1 MTRLPASR
9 GYTLPIVLAGAG
21 ALLPPT
27 ALASWLRGGESLP
40 SATVVLG
47 LWLFKGLLIL
57 HGVAALVLPR
67 LLPHPSA
74 REEAEGT
81 VPWRWLLALVLG
93 GVALRLPGLGAGLW
107 YDEIQTLVQYVRQPM
122 GMLVTT
128 FDSTNQ
134 HLLYSVLARVFVLVG
149 GESATTLRLPAVLL
163 GAASLAALV
172 VWGRRWLPPR
182 EGWLA
187 AILLLVSYHHIWFS
201 QNARGYTG
209 LLLGTLA
216 GTSVFLDLLRRP
228 GTHRQ
233 VWTYAVIMALT
244 VLTHVTALVVVAG
257 HAAVWLWQI
266 RALERGPHR
275 WGPLAAL
282 ALSGSLAL
290 LFYGPVLPQ
299 FVATLTTPNPDPV
312 APQWKE
318 AGWFVREAIGTLV
331 RGVPAGALVVPVGL
345 GIGVAG
351 VVSSW
356 RHDRVA
362 TALMLLPMMG
372 MAALLTVAGHN
383 LWPRF
388 FFFGAGFA
396 VLLGVRG
403 TFATLAA
410 LLPGAGPRL
419 GQTLLVGAALA
430 STTLLPRAWAP
441 KQDYVRAA
449 AWIAENRAAG
459 DVVAVTDMTW
469 LPLTQWLGREW
480 PRVDEANALRILEPD
495 SAATWVLTAFPI
507 RLAAVAPSLEA
518 YLAERYTAATVIP
531 GTVGGGA
538 ITIHVLRPPAREPA
552 HD

>member
-1 MTRLPASR
+1 VT
-9 GYTLPIVLAGAG
+9 TLPFLRWPFLALLLGG
-21 ALLPPT
+21 VLLPPA
-27 ALASWLRGGESLP
+27 ALASWLRGPGDPLLP
-40 SATVVLG
+40 RVILG
-47 LWLFKGLLIL
+47 FWILKGLLLL
-57 HGVAALVLPR
+57 HGMADLALPR
-67 LLPHPSA
+67 LLPA
-74 REEAEGT
+74 RPVTEDTAGG
-81 VPWRWLLALVLG
+81 VSRRGLLVLILG
-93 GVALRLPGLGAGLW
+93 GVVLRLPGLDAGLW

-122 GMLVTT
+122 GILITT

-134 HLLYSVLARVFVLVG
+134 HLLYSVLARITVLVA
-149 GESATTLRLPAVLL
+149 GESAAALRLPSVLL
-163 GAASLAALV
+163 GAASLGAV
-172 VWGRRWLPPR
+172 VVFARRWLPPR

-187 AILLLVSYHHIWFS
+187 ALLLLVSYHHIWFS

-228 GTHRQ
+228 TTHRQ

-299 FVATLTTPNPDPV
+299 FVATLTAPNLDPV
-312 APQWKE
+312 APQWKQ
-318 AGWFVREAIGTLV
+318 AGWFVREAIGALV
-331 RGVPAGALVVPVGL
+331 RGVPMGVLVVPMGL
-345 GIGVAG
+345 GIGLAG
-351 VVSSW
+351 VVSAW
-356 RHDRVA
+356 RRDRVA
-362 TALMLLPMMG
+362 TALMLLPMAG
-372 MAALLTVAGHN
+372 MAALLAVAGHN
-383 LWPRF
+383 LWPRL

-403 TFATLAA
+403 TFATLSG

-419 GQTLLVGAALA
+419 GQVLLAAAALA
-430 STTLLPRAWAP
+430 STVLLPRAWAP
-441 KQDYVRAA
+441 KQDYAGAA
-449 AWIAENRAAG
+449 AWVVEHREPG

-469 LPLTQWLGREW
+469 LPLTQWLGFDW
-480 PRVDEANALRILEPD
+480 PRVDHAGALRILETD
-495 SAATWVLTAFPI
+495 SAATWVLTTFPI
-507 RLAAVAPSLEA
+507 RLAAVAPSLWTH
-518 YLAERYTAATVIP
+518 LAESYAPATVIP

-538 ITIHVLRPPAREPA
+538 ITIHVHRPPAPELTP
-552 HD
+552 

>member
-1 MTRLPASR
+1 MM
-9 GYTLPIVLAGAG
+9 LAGAG
-21 ALLPPT
+21 ALLPPA
-27 ALASWLRGGESLP
+27 ALASWLRDGESLP
-40 SATVVLG
+40 SPAVVLG

-57 HGVAALVLPR
+57 HGVVALVLPR
-67 LLPHPSA
+67 LLPPRSA
-74 REEAEGT
+74 REEAGGGGG
-81 VPWRWLLALVLG
+81 VPWRWLLALVLAG
-93 GVALRLPGLGAGLW
+93 IALRLPGLGAGLW

-134 HLLYSVLARVFVLVG
+134 HLLYSVLARISVLVG
-149 GESATTLRLPAVLL
+149 GESAATLRLPAVLL
-163 GAASLAALV
+163 GAASLGALV

-209 LLLGTLA
+209 LLLGTLL
-216 GTSVFLDLLRRP
+216 GTTVFLDLLRRP
-228 GTHRQ
+228 PTPRS
-233 VWTYAVIMALT
+233 VWTYAGIMALS
-244 VLTHVTALVVVAG
+244 VLTHVTALVVGAA
-257 HAAVWLWQI
+257 HAAVWLWQT
-266 RALERGPHR
+266 RTLEPGPRR

-290 LFYGPVLPQ
+290 LFYSPVLPQ
-299 FVATLTTPNPDPV
+299 FVATLTTVNPDPV
-312 APQWKE
+312 APQWKQ

-331 RGVPAGALVVPVGL
+331 RGVPAGAVVVPVGL
-345 GIGVAG
+345 GIGIAG

-362 TALMLLPMMG
+362 TALMILPMAG
-372 MAALLTVAGHN
+372 MAALLAVAGHN

-403 TFATLAA
+403 TFATLAV

-419 GQTLLVGAALA
+419 GQVILAGAALT
-430 STTLLPRAWAP
+430 STALVPRAWAP

-449 AWIAENRAAG
+449 SWIAENRMPG

-469 LPLTQWLGREW
+469 LPLTQWLGHEW
-480 PRVDEANALRILEPD
+480 PRVDDADALRTLEPD
-495 SAATWVLTAFPI
+495 SAATWVLTTFPI
-507 RLAAVAPSLEA
+507 RLAAVAPSLGT
-518 YLAERYTAATVIP
+518 YLAESYSPATVIP

-538 ITIHVLRPPAREPA
+538 ITVHVRRPPAREPT